1 FSFASDLFNLHKEMF
16 ELKQIYENE
25 KLLVLLFLSKD
36 FKTFF
41 ELSNNSKILQDFC
54 QKIEKEFEKEKGFN
68 KAWIFENKM
77 VVLDFILNDNRIA
90 FDIEINEKTQNVKIW
105 MFCRNDKEYLKKLLK
120 IGLEIKENNK
130 ILIFSNKDEKLL
142 ESIKNIK
149 SFLGKITNEDK
160 I

>member
-1 FSFASDLFNLHKEMF
+1 
-16 ELKQIYENE
+16 
-25 KLLVLLFLSKD
+25 
-36 FKTFF
+36 
-41 ELSNNSKILQDFC
+41 
-54 QKIEKEFEKEKGFN
+54 
-68 KAWIFENKM
+68 
-77 VVLDFILNDNRIA
+77 
-90 FDIEINEKTQNVKIW
+90 NVKIW

>member
-1 FSFASDLFNLHKEMF
+1 
-16 ELKQIYENE
+16 
-25 KLLVLLFLSKD
+25 
-36 FKTFF
+36 
-41 ELSNNSKILQDFC
+41 
-54 QKIEKEFEKEKGFN
+54 
-68 KAWIFENKM
+68 
-77 VVLDFILNDNRIA
+77 
-90 FDIEINEKTQNVKIW
+90 IW

>member
-1 FSFASDLFNLHKEMF
+1 
-16 ELKQIYENE
+16 
-25 KLLVLLFLSKD
+25 
-36 FKTFF
+36 
-41 ELSNNSKILQDFC
+41 
-54 QKIEKEFEKEKGFN
+54 
-68 KAWIFENKM
+68 
-77 VVLDFILNDNRIA
+77 
-90 FDIEINEKTQNVKIW
+90 TQNVKIW

>member
-1 FSFASDLFNLHKEMF
+1 MKKHKM
-16 ELKQIYENE
+16 LKFGCF
-25 KLLVLLFLSKD
+25 VD
-36 FKTFF
+36 
-41 ELSNNSKILQDFC
+41 
-54 QKIEKEFEKEKGFN
+54 
-68 KAWIFENKM
+68 
-77 VVLDFILNDNRIA
+77 
-90 FDIEINEKTQNVKIW
+90 
-105 MFCRNDKEYLKKLLK
+105 NDKEYLKKLLK

>member
-1 FSFASDLFNLHKEMF
+1 
-16 ELKQIYENE
+16 
-25 KLLVLLFLSKD
+25 
-36 FKTFF
+36 
-41 ELSNNSKILQDFC
+41 
-54 QKIEKEFEKEKGFN
+54 
-68 KAWIFENKM
+68 
-77 VVLDFILNDNRIA
+77 
-90 FDIEINEKTQNVKIW
+90 KIW

>member
-1 FSFASDLFNLHKEMF
+1 
-16 ELKQIYENE
+16 
-25 KLLVLLFLSKD
+25 
-36 FKTFF
+36 
-41 ELSNNSKILQDFC
+41 
-54 QKIEKEFEKEKGFN
+54 
-68 KAWIFENKM
+68 
-77 VVLDFILNDNRIA
+77 
-90 FDIEINEKTQNVKIW
+90 
-105 MFCRNDKEYLKKLLK
+105 CRNDKEYLKKLLK

>member
-1 FSFASDLFNLHKEMF
+1 
-16 ELKQIYENE
+16 
-25 KLLVLLFLSKD
+25 
-36 FKTFF
+36 
-41 ELSNNSKILQDFC
+41 
-54 QKIEKEFEKEKGFN
+54 
-68 KAWIFENKM
+68 
-77 VVLDFILNDNRIA
+77 
-90 FDIEINEKTQNVKIW
+90 QNVKIW

>member
-1 FSFASDLFNLHKEMF
+1 
-16 ELKQIYENE
+16 
-25 KLLVLLFLSKD
+25 
-36 FKTFF
+36 
-41 ELSNNSKILQDFC
+41 
-54 QKIEKEFEKEKGFN
+54 
-68 KAWIFENKM
+68 
-77 VVLDFILNDNRIA
+77 
-90 FDIEINEKTQNVKIW
+90 VKIW

>member
-1 FSFASDLFNLHKEMF
+1 
-16 ELKQIYENE
+16 
-25 KLLVLLFLSKD
+25 
-36 FKTFF
+36 
-41 ELSNNSKILQDFC
+41 
-54 QKIEKEFEKEKGFN
+54 
-68 KAWIFENKM
+68 
-77 VVLDFILNDNRIA
+77 
-90 FDIEINEKTQNVKIW
+90 NVKIW

-120 IGLEIKENNK
+120 IDLRLKENNK